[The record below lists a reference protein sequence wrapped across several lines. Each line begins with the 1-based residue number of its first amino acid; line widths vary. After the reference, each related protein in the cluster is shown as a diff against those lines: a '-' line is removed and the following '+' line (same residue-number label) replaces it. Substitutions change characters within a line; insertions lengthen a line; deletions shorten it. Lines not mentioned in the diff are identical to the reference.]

1 MEPVLVSCEGCGS
14 RTRVTG
20 PESVRDRS
28 CPWCGTPL
36 RPPGA
41 GGHTPWGG
49 GEGGGEST
57 DGVPP
62 GDAPAPRRPVRLAAE
77 AGLLLALFTSLLFR
91 LGESPDT
98 RASAA
103 AGVPLAATE
112 SHDHDHAHLPAR
124 LTGPGCVRPEGRGA
138 NEPARILPPPSPPP
152 LLSRREAAV
161 PAAAKAATPP
171 PRGEAARPAADDS
184 GTAPAPDDHP
194 EPKRIRVRDRAGRT
208 VVARVHGEADG
219 EVHVM
224 LPDGQLGIPDR
235 PAYTDLPFRTA
246 SADEMARDLLDG
258 PFAGARLHRTAHYLI
273 VYRST
278 AEFAEES
285 GRVLEGLYK
294 GLTDAFRKFDVPVR
308 ESEFPLVA
316 VIFRSE
322 ADFRAHKPVDP
333 EVQAYYEIFSNR
345 IFFYQT
351 SARDEQAPEVAALRR
366 PQTVAHEGTHQ
377 ILSNIGIHPRLA
389 PWPPWLIEGLAEYCA
404 TPLTT
409 RRGTSW
415 AGLGMVNPLHLA
427 TIRDLDDPL
436 SGQVAGSTR
445 PEHIGR
451 TPGMP
456 LVEYLARKTDLTP
469 TDYALSWA
477 MTHYLARK
485 RVAEFVKFLRAMSAL
500 PPLRKLTPDDQLDA
514 FRRAFGKDLVK
525 LDREIGAYLAKLKVN
540 NHLPYYAVMFEQ
552 AVGGGMVKRA
562 AIVSQ
567 SPSMIRQWL
576 DTVTSSRG
584 DPPSWQALP
593 FPNRTPALATA
604 QEWVHTR

>member
-14 RTRVTG
+14 QTWVTR
-20 PESVRDRS
+20 PEVVSDRP
-28 CPWCGTPL
+28 CPWCGIPL
-36 RPPGA
+36 KPGNADA
-41 GGHTPWGG
+41 GGW
-49 GEGGGEST
+49 E
-57 DGVPP
+57 P
-62 GDAPAPRRPVRLAAE
+62 GLASPRGPVRLAAE
-77 AGLLLALFTSLLFR
+77 AGLLLALFTALLFR
-91 LGESPDT
+91 LAESPGT

-103 AGVPLAATE
+103 AGIPLAAAET
-112 SHDHDHAHLPAR
+112 HAGPSAR
-124 LTGPGCVRPEGRGA
+124 DRACGRVPTA
-138 NEPARILPPPSPPP
+138 DCSPKPDRSAPARILPPTLPSPDLARLDPALPVEPAPTPTP
-152 LLSRREAAV
+152 LKREDDAS
-161 PAAAKAATPP
+161 AAANPVNRKADP
-171 PRGEAARPAADDS
+171 
-184 GTAPAPDDHP
+184 APADADGPR
-194 EPKRIRVRDRAGRT
+194 RIRVRNRAGRT

-235 PAYTDLPFRTA
+235 PAFTPLAFETA
-246 SADEMARDLLDG
+246 TADEMARDLLDG
-258 PFAGARLHRTAHYLI
+258 PFAGFQLHRTPHYLI

-278 AEFAEES
+278 SEFAEES
-285 GRVLEGLYK
+285 GRVLESLYK
-294 GLTDAFRKFDVPVR
+294 GLTEAFRKFDVPVH

-322 ADFRAHKPVDP
+322 SDFRAHKPVDP
-333 EVQAYYEIFSNR
+333 SVQAYYEIYSNR

-351 SARDEQAPEVAALRR
+351 SERDELAPEVAALRR

-389 PWPPWLIEGLAEYCA
+389 PWPPWLIEGLAEYCS

-415 AGLGMVNPLHLA
+415 AGLGVVNSLHLA

-436 SGQVAGSTR
+436 SGQVAGSSR

-451 TPGMP
+451 KPGMP

-485 RVAEFVKFLRAMSAL
+485 RVNEFVRFLRTMSAL
-500 PPLRKLTPDDQLDA
+500 PPLQTRTPDDQLDA
-514 FRRAFGKDLVK
+514 FRQAFGKDLVK
-525 LDREIGAYLAKLKVN
+525 LDHEIGVYLSKLKVT

-552 AVGGGMVKRA
+552 RVGGGLMKRA

-576 DTVTSSRG
+576 DTVSSSQG
-584 DPPSWQALP
+584 DPPLWQALP

-604 QEWVHTR
+604 QDWVHSR